1 MFDKIKNYRFNEDT
15 VLMFYGCIIFTNLLI
30 IYLIY
35 NSFYFS

>member
-15 VLMFYGCIIFTNLLI
+15 VPMFYGCILSTNLLV

-35 NSFYFS
+35 NSFNFS